1 MAAEKTFETSLKEL
15 EEIVHQLESE
25 DLPLE
30 KAIALFEKGTTLSK
44 TCSKTLDEAE
54 KKIETLLAQLEQKK
68 QTSESNA

>member
-1 MAAEKTFETSLKEL
+1 MAEKTFETSLKEL

-44 TCSKTLDEAE
+44 TCSKTLDDAE
-54 KKIETLLAQLEQKK
+54 KKIEQLLSQLEQKK
-68 QTSESNA
+68 QTNTTTA

>member
-1 MAAEKTFETSLKEL
+1 MSEKTFENSLKEL

-54 KKIETLLAQLEQKK
+54 KKIEVLLSQLEQKK
-68 QTSESNA
+68 QAAENSN

>member
-1 MAAEKTFETSLKEL
+1 MAEKTFETSLKEL

-44 TCSKTLDEAE
+44 TCSRTLDDAE
-54 KKIETLLAQLEQKK
+54 KKIEQLLSQLEQKK
-68 QTSESNA
+68 QTNTTTA

>member
-1 MAAEKTFETSLKEL
+1 MAETFENSLKEL
-15 EEIVHQLESE
+15 EEIVTQLESE

-54 KKIETLLAQLEQKK
+54 KKIEVLLSQLEQKK
-68 QTSESNA
+68 QATENAD

>member
-30 KAIALFEKGTTLSK
+30 KAIALFEKGTSLSK
-44 TCSKTLDEAE
+44 TCSQTLDEAE
-54 KKIETLLAQLEQKK
+54 KKIETLLTQLEQKK
-68 QTSESNA
+68 QNTESNA

>member
-25 DLPLE
+25 DMPLE

-68 QTSESNA
+68 QTTESNA

>member
-1 MAAEKTFETSLKEL
+1 MAEKTFENSLKEL

-30 KAIALFEKGTTLSK
+30 KAIDLFEKGTVLSK

-54 KKIETLLAQLEQKK
+54 KKIEVLLSQLEQKK
-68 QTSESNA
+68 QAAENSN

>member
-1 MAAEKTFETSLKEL
+1 MTEKTFENSLKEL

-30 KAIALFEKGTTLSK
+30 TAISLFEKGTLLSK

-54 KKIETLLAQLEQKK
+54 KKIEVLLSQLEQKK
-68 QTSESNA
+68 QTAAESN

>member
-1 MAAEKTFETSLKEL
+1 MAEKTFETSLKEL

-44 TCSKTLDEAE
+44 NCSKTLDDAE
-54 KKIETLLAQLEQKK
+54 KKIEKLLSQLEQKK
-68 QTSESNA
+68 QTNTTTA

>member
-1 MAAEKTFETSLKEL
+1 MAEKTFENSLKEL

-30 KAIALFEKGTTLSK
+30 KAMALFEKGTTLSK

-54 KKIETLLAQLEQKK
+54 KKIEVLLSQLEQKK
-68 QTSESNA
+68 TLSENQ